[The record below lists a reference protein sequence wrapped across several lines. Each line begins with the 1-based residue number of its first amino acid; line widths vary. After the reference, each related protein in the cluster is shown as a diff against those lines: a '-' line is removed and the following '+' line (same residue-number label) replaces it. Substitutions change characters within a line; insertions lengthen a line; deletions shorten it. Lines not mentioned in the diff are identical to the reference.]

1 VSKRIYL
8 QLVNYNSL
16 QNKHTKMSTSDTKLN
31 SLDKLDAEK
40 KISDEELF
48 KQPPSQYG
56 DCPICFL
63 RIPLLETGSRY
74 QTCCGKVICGGCEY
88 APVYDNQGN
97 KVDNKKCP
105 FCRIPVPTLG
115 GEEEIERDKKRVEAG
130 DPIAIFNLGCDYL
143 DGSCGQPQDYTKALE
158 LFHRAAKLGHIEAYC
173 NIGNAYHRGRGVE
186 VDKKEAIRYYER
198 AAMAG
203 DVYSRHN
210 LGNMEKNA
218 GNTDRA
224 MKHYMIAI
232 SGGYAKSLEKIKQ
245 LYTNGHATKDDYT
258 KALQLYQSYLGEIES
273 VQRDKAVAFNNEKYR
288 YY

>member
-1 VSKRIYL
+1 
-8 QLVNYNSL
+8 
-16 QNKHTKMSTSDTKLN
+16 MSASDTKVN

-74 QTCCGKVICGGCEY
+74 YECCGKVICGGCEY

-173 NIGNAYHRGRGVE
+173 HIGNAYHRGRGVE

-218 GNTDRA
+218 GNMRA
-224 MKHYMIAI
+224 LKHYMIAI
-232 SGGYAKSLEKIKQ
+232 RSGYAKSLEKIKD
-245 LYTNGHATKDDYT
+245 LYTDGHATKDDYT
-258 KALQLYQSYLGEIES
+258 KALQLYQSYLGEIKS
-273 VQRDKAVAFNNEKYR
+273 VQRDKAAAFNNEKYR